1 MEEKVFIQ
9 LRNVNKTFEDG
20 FVAVRNLNLDI
31 NKSEFVTLLGPSG
44 CGKTTTLKLL
54 AGFEQPTYGQIKIDG
69 IDIKDMPVHKRPFAT
84 VFQDYALFPNM
95 TVYNN
100 VCYGLKIMRVPR
112 EDSDPKLAIQAENI
126 KQEAQ
131 KKAAAKINDLNKKKN
146 DLTNKLNKVR
156 KEYEKNFW
164 MFENDE
170 MRFAQYQEELIKLES
185 KLSEAIE
192 QTEVIKL
199 NTEIE
204 TLKVNYKKKIPI
216 DIKYDKVLK
225 ELENVDGWISYWET
239 YPIMKKETFENKVLT
254 RRLTKEE
261 IDQRATKMINL
272 VGLAGKEDKYPSELS
287 GGMQQRV
294 ALARALVIEP
304 ETLLLDEPL
313 SALDAK
319 VRKQLQ
325 NELKRIHK
333 ELNITFIL
341 VTHDQEE
348 ALLLSDKIVVMS
360 QGDIEQVGKPNI
372 IYDSP
377 INEWTARFIGAA
389 NIFDGTYL
397 GDYKIKLN
405 SGDIIDTDEEY
416 DFKKDDKVR
425 VLIRPEDFDVVE
437 KDKGFFNVEVTKTS
451 YKGVLWEI
459 ECLMPDK
466 TKITVDNIDEVK
478 VGAIVGL
485 KFDEMDVHMMRKE
498 EDVQR

>member
-9 LRNVNKTFEDG
+9 LRNVNKTFDDG
-20 FVAVRNLNLDI
+20 FVAVRDMNLDI

-44 CGKTTTLKLL
+44 CGKTTTLKML

-95 TVYNN
+95 NVYNN
-100 VCYGLKIMRVPR
+100 ICYGLKIMRVPK
-112 EDSDPKLAIQAENI
+112 ENTDPKLSEQAEKI
-126 KQEAQ
+126 KQEAH
-131 KKAAAKINDLNKKKN
+131 KKSVAKINDLNKKKN
-146 DLTNKLNKVR
+146 DLTNKLNKIR
-156 KEYEKNFW
+156 KEYEKSYW
-164 MFENDE
+164 MYENDE
-170 MRFAQYQEELIKLES
+170 MRFAQYQQALIKLES
-185 KLSEAIE
+185 KLSEAIN
-192 QTEVIKL
+192 QNDIIRL
-199 NTEIE
+199 NSEIDN
-204 TLKVNYKKKIPI
+204 LKENYKKKRPI
-216 DIKYDKVLK
+216 DLKYDKVLK
-225 ELENVDGWISYWET
+225 QLENVDGWISYWET
-239 YPIMKKETFENKVLT
+239 YPIIKKEAFENKVLT

-261 IDQRATKMINL
+261 IHQRATKMINL

-397 GDYKIKLN
+397 GDYKIKLS
-405 SGDIIDTDEEY
+405 SGEIIDTDEEY

-437 KDKGFFNVEVTKTS
+437 KDKGMFNVEVIKAS

-459 ECLMPDK
+459 ECLMSDK

-478 VGAIVGL
+478 VGSHVGL
-485 KFDEMDVHMMRKE
+485 KFDEMDVHMMRPQ
-498 EDVQR
+498 EDV

>member
-1 MEEKVFIQ
+1 MEDKVFIQ
-9 LRNVNKTFEDG
+9 LRNVNKTFDDG

-54 AGFEQPTYGQIKIDG
+54 AGFEQPTYGQIKING

-100 VCYGLKIMRVPR
+100 VCYGLKIMRVPK
-112 EDSDPKLAIQAENI
+112 ENTDPKLAVEAENI
-126 KQEAQ
+126 KKEAE
-131 KKAAAKINDLNKKKN
+131 KKAAAKIKDLSKKKN
-146 DLTNKLNKVR
+146 DLSNKLDKIR
-156 KEYEKNFW
+156 KEYEKNDW
-164 MFENDE
+164 MLENDE
-170 MRFAQYQEELIKLES
+170 MRFAQYQEELIKLEAQ
-185 KLSEAIE
+185 LSEAYE
-192 QTEVIKL
+192 QSEINKL
-199 NTEIE
+199 NQEIVE
-204 TLKVNYKKKIPI
+204 LKTNYQKKIPI
-216 DIKYDKVLK
+216 DNRYDKVLK
-225 ELENVDGWISYWET
+225 ELENADGWTSYWET
-239 YPIMKKETFENKVLT
+239 YPIMKKEHFENKVLT
-254 RRLTKEE
+254 RRLTKKEIEE
-261 IDQRATKMINL
+261 RANNMIKL
-272 VGLAGKEDKYPSELS
+272 VGLTGKEDKYPSELS

-348 ALLLSDKIVVMS
+348 ALSLSDKIVVMS
-360 QGDIEQVGKPNI
+360 QGDIEQVGKPNA

-377 INEWTARFIGAA
+377 INEWTAKFIGAA
-389 NIFDGTYL
+389 NIFDGKYL
-397 GDYKIKLN
+397 GDYKIELN

-416 DFKKDDKVR
+416 EFKKGDNVR

-437 KDKGFFNVEVTKTS
+437 KDQGFFNVEVIKTS
-451 YKGVLWEI
+451 YKGVLWEV
-459 ECLMPDK
+459 ECLMSDK
-466 TKITVDNIDEVK
+466 TKIKVDNIDEVK

-498 EDVQR
+498 EEEDV